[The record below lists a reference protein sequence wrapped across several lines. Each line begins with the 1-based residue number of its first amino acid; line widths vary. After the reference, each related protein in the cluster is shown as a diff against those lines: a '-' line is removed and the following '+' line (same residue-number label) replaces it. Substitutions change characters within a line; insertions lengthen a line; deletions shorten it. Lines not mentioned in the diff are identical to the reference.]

1 MQYIRSLYPIS
12 EIVDDET
19 KSTFAWILLGFFEG
33 KVGLKFGSVLDRI
46 WPCLVRGF
54 FLLRT
59 SRHERHIWGVV
70 VFLIQIIECVQSV

>member
-54 FLLRT
+54 FCYT
-59 SRHERHIWGVV
+59 PVGMNAIFGVWWC
-70 VFLIQIIECVQSV
+70 F